1 MALDLQSWVRFGRP
15 SLGSMPSKISIKTK
29 IAPGDSAGIV
39 EAVRVLRSRE
49 PVVFPTETVYG
60 LGCNALDDQ
69 AVARVFA
76 VKERPRFNP
85 LIVHVRGWDN
95 AIEHAE
101 PNDKAAALAR
111 QFWPGPL
118 TLILNRNSDCRIS
131 RLASAGLDTIAV
143 RAPSH
148 KLAQALIDAS
158 GFPIAA
164 PSANRSGRLSPT
176 SAEAAFHELSGRIGL
191 ILDGGTCQAGVES
204 TIVGFES
211 GAPVMLR
218 PGAITREEIEAVIGR
233 LGERNSRTVNAPG
246 MLASHY
252 APKARLRLNVT
263 GIAPGEALLAFG
275 ETTLAAGVTCNLS
288 PSGDLREAA
297 ANLFGMLRQL
307 DETGV
312 DAIAVTS
319 IPDNGLGEAIND
331 RLRRAAAPR
340 DSHHDC
346 T

>member
-1 MALDLQSWVRFGRP
+1 
-15 SLGSMPSKISIKTK
+15 MPVENSPRTK
-29 IAPGDSAGIV
+29 IAPGDSGGIA
-39 EAVRVLRSRE
+39 EAVGVLRNRE

-85 LIVHVRGWDN
+85 LIVHVRGWHR
-95 AIEHAE
+95 AIEYVE
-101 PNDKAAALAR
+101 PNDHAAALAGE
-111 QFWPGPL
+111 FWPGAL
-118 TLILNRNSDCRIS
+118 TLVLQRRTNCPIS
-131 RLASAGLDTIAV
+131 RLASAGLDTVAV

-148 KLAQALIDAS
+148 QLAQALIDAS
-158 GFPIAA
+158 GFPISA

-176 SAEAAFHELSGRIGL
+176 TAEAAFHELNGRVGL
-191 ILDGGTCQAGVES
+191 ILDGGTCQAGIES
-204 TIVGFES
+204 TIIGFES

-218 PGAITREEIEAVIGR
+218 PGAVAREEIEAVIGP
-233 LGERNSRTVNAPG
+233 LAERNSSTVSAPG

-252 APKARLRLNVT
+252 APRARLRLNAKD
-263 GIAPGEALLAFG
+263 IAPGEALLAFG
-275 ETTLAAGVTCNLS
+275 EGTLEADAICNLS

-297 ANLFGMLRQL
+297 ANLFGMLRRL
-307 DETGV
+307 D
-312 DAIAVTS
+312 DADAGTIAVMP
-319 IPDNGLGEAIND
+319 IPETGLGEAIND

-340 DSHHDC
+340 DTHHDR